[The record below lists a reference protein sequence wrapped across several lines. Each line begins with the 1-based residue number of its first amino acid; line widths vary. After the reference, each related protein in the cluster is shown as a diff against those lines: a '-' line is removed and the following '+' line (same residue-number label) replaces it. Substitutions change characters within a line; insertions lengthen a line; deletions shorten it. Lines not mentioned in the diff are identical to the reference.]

1 MFRRIWGWLRRPNTK
16 RAAGGL
22 IALGVVVGL
31 LAWGAFNAAM
41 DYTNTTAF
49 CVSCH
54 EMDQL
59 VHQEYKQSMHYKN
72 PSGVRAGCPDCH
84 VPREWDRKLVR
95 KLKAAVEVW
104 HAMLGT
110 IDTPEKFEAHRLVM
124 AQRVWAEMAANNSR
138 ECRNCHGY
146 EAMAF
151 HQQTQRGGEK
161 MEQAMQD
168 DTPCIEC
175 HKGVAHKRP
184 VEPRD
189 D

>member
-22 IALGVVVGL
+22 IALGVVGGL

-84 VPREWDRKLVR
+84 VPREWDRKLDPKKPLVYAPVSLSGLRPDANPPRVR
-95 KLKAAVEVW
+95 WGGAE
-104 HAMLGT
+104 
-110 IDTPEKFEAHRLVM
+110 RL
-124 AQRVWAEMAANNSR
+124 R
-138 ECRNCHGY
+138 
-146 EAMAF
+146 
-151 HQQTQRGGEK
+151 
-161 MEQAMQD
+161 
-168 DTPCIEC
+168 
-175 HKGVAHKRP
+175 
-184 VEPRD
+184 
-189 D
+189 